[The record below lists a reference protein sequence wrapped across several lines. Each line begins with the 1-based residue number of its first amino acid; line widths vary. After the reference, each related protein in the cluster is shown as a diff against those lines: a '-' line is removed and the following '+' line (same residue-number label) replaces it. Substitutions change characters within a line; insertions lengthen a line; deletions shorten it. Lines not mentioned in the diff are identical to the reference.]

1 MRHIHFPEK
10 WNSLEMQPSEF
21 SKSIPQHFLHVTGNF
36 KPSSALPW
44 RLCMVQSLLHWETK
58 TIALHSPR
66 HVIHT
71 CVSMNC
77 FVLLWQLF
85 ISIPMNQAF
94 PKKEPTGCA
103 DKQRDF
109 FQELTNLIV
118 TCGLVQ
124 NLQGRSSGWRPRKSC
139 SLSLKRV
146 CWQNFLSFPESQS
159 SSFQT
164 FSWFDE
170 AHLHYG
176 EQPALLE
183 ICSSKK

>member
-1 MRHIHFPEK
+1 
-10 WNSLEMQPSEF
+10 MQPSEF

-36 KPSSALPW
+36 KPSSVLPW
-44 RLCMVQSLLHWETK
+44 RLYMVQSLLHWETK

-71 CVSMNC
+71 CVSINC
-77 FVLLWQLF
+77 FVHLWQLF

-103 DKQRDF
+103 DKDRDL

-124 NLQGRSSGWRPRKSC
+124 NLQGRSSGWRPREELQFKSEEGLLAEFPLLPGKSVLFFSDLQLIRQGPSALWRAAC
-139 SLSLKRV
+139 FAQSL
-146 CWQNFLSFPESQS
+146 F
-159 SSFQT
+159 
-164 FSWFDE
+164 
-170 AHLHYG
+170 
-176 EQPALLE
+176 
-183 ICSSKK
+183 I